1 MDHSSHLSKE
11 RPDNGRTTIVRLL
24 NKQLADTLDLRL
36 QARQSYFNVRGSYCQ
51 ELRSLF
57 DGLARDLRHFAREIG
72 DSATV
77 DVVQVISV
85 SIENDLWFL
94 EAYLEGIVVGL
105 HGRKLP
111 VWTST
116 LSNQCRTD
124 QSESAASSGT
134 A

>member
-1 MDHSSHLSKE
+1 MNAFVGVFTHPFHTVTHEEGTFELKVPPGKYE
-11 RPDNGRTTIVRLL
+11 IAAWQEKFGYEL
-24 NKQLADTLDLRL
+24 DTHHNLK
-36 QARQSYFNVRGSYCQ
+36 A
-51 ELRSLF
+51 
-57 DGLARDLRHFAREIG
+57 AREIG

-77 DVVQVISV
+77 DVLQVISV

-116 LSNQCRTD
+116 LSDQRRTD
-124 QSESAASSGT
+124 QSESAGSSGT